1 MGEITVGERI
11 RAANYLRDMAHKIEN
26 YDIEPIEFSLT
37 RDNPQQRIIDSMK
50 DYTYYPPYYTF
61 KLYYKDN
68 RNG

>member
-26 YDIEPIEFSLT
+26 YDIDPIEFVLKRDDPEQEFINYTPRYSL
-37 RDNPQQRIIDSMK
+37 
-50 DYTYYPPYYTF
+50 YYTF

-68 RNG
+68 RDG